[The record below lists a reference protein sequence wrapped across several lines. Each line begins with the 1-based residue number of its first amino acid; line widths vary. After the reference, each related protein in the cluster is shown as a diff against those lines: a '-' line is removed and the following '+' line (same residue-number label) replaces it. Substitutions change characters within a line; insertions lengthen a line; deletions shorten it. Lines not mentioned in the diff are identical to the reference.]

1 MCYEFD
7 EFYRRAREAEEAAR
21 KRKLADESKKPSE
34 TSAPAK
40 PAAPGKGVERKEP
53 VPA

>member
-7 EFYRRAREAEEAAR
+7 EFYRRAREAEETR
-21 KRKLADESKKPSE
+21 KRKLADESRKQDES
-34 TSAPAK
+34 SAPAK

>member
-7 EFYRRAREAEEAAR
+7 EFYRRARETEEAHRR
-21 KRKLADESKKPSE
+21 KPADDSRKEGKS
-34 TSAPAK
+34 SAPAK
-40 PAAPGKGVERKEP
+40 PAAPGKGVNEQEP

>member
-7 EFYRRAREAEEAAR
+7 EFYRRAREAEEAR
-21 KRKLADESKKPSE
+21 KRKLADESKRESSP
-34 TSAPAK
+34 PAK
-40 PAAPGKGVERKEP
+40 PAGPGKGVERKEP

>member
-7 EFYRRAREAEEAAR
+7 EIYRKARETEEAR
-21 KRKLADESKKPSE
+21 REKLADDLKREDES
-34 TSAPAK
+34 SAPAR
-40 PAAPGKGVERKEP
+40 PAAPGKGVKEKEP